1 MGFKLKKPP
10 REDAEMDITPMI
22 DCTFLLLIFFV
33 LTSKMDS
40 SKALELPTAKHGA
53 PAVEKNC
60 VIVVIGQ
67 GDDGA
72 AKVYLSELPDESKLV
87 TGKPEDQERAVAEYV
102 IRELRANPHKKA
114 VIIKAAAG
122 VKHREVARIA
132 KAAAYVEDVTVE
144 QLYMGIVQQ
153 QEQ

>member
-10 REDAEMDITPMI
+10 REEAEMDITPMI

-40 SKALELPTAKHGA
+40 SKSLELPSARHGA
-53 PAVEKNC
+53 AAVEKNC
-60 VIVVIGQ
+60 VVIVIAA
-67 GDDGA
+67 GDGGA
-72 AKVYLSELPDESKLV
+72 AKVYLSEKTDETKLV
-87 TGKPEDQERAVAEYV
+87 TGSAEDQEKAVAQHVVSE
-102 IRELRANPHKKA
+102 IRAHPEKKS

-132 KAAAYVEDVTVE
+132 KAASAMEDVTVE
-144 QLYMGIVQQ
+144 QLFMGIVQEQ
-153 QEQ
+153 Q